1 MTVLRTRTDGCW
13 EVKTNSWG
21 SFLQPTPDPD
31 ATAVITKE
39 QFEGF
44 ELLPNTP
51 RIPAALWSRWVNL
64 CIEMMRRGTGDLE
77 VSCRLLRNIEDPSIY
92 RIVVPQQ
99 KVTGVSVRV
108 DSFDK
113 SVDIET
119 GEVITQ
125 WPPEGWRPCG
135 SSHSH
140 NGMAAFFSGTDDK
153 YELGD
158 PGLHIVVGTIDPND
172 GTYTLKASVTAN
184 KRRFDVDPDDV
195 VDLSTSDTT
204 YHASVVDVIQLPP
217 TIGRTPGR
225 FNATAALQDWT
236 ASIPIPEAK
245 SFGALDPEVSAV
257 RDAVQMLLIHSDAR
271 GLDPSKALMELCM
284 EIEEHAME
292 NTPVLD
298 DPFYWSSY

>member
-1 MTVLRTRTDGCW
+1 MTVLRTSRDGCW
-13 EVKTNSWG
+13 EVKTNTWG
-21 SFLQPTPDPD
+21 SFLQPTVDPD

-39 QFEGF
+39 QYEGF

-51 RIPAALWSRWVNL
+51 RISGELWSRWINL

-119 GEVITQ
+119 GEIITQ

-140 NGMAAFFSGTDDK
+140 NGMQAFFSGTDDK

-172 GTYTLKASVTAN
+172 GTYTLMASVTAN
-184 KRRFDVDPDDV
+184 KRRFIISPDDV
-195 VDLSTSDTT
+195 VDLSTDGAT
-204 YHASVVDVIQLPP
+204 YHPSVVDVITLPGGP
-217 TIGRTPGR
+217 RRTKTP
-225 FNATAALQDWT
+225 AIALENWE
-236 ASIPIPEAK
+236 SSFRIPQAK

-271 GLDPSKALMELCM
+271 GLNPSEALMELCM
-284 EIEEHAME
+284 EIEEHAFE
-292 NTPVLD
+292 NQPLIE
-298 DPFYWSSY
+298 DPLLWSSY

>member
-39 QFEGF
+39 QYEGF

-51 RIPAALWSRWVNL
+51 RIPASLWSRWVNL

-92 RIVVPQQ
+92 RIVVPVQ
-99 KVTGVSVRV
+99 KVTGVAVRV
-108 DSFDK
+108 DTFDK

-140 NGMAAFFSGTDDK
+140 NSMAAFFSGTDDK

-204 YHASVVDVIQLPP
+204 YHPSVVDVIQLPL
-217 TIGRTPGR
+217 GRAPR
-225 FNATAALQDWT
+225 AFSPTAALQDWT
-236 ASIPIPEAK
+236 VSTPLPEAK

-284 EIEEHAME
+284 EIEELAME